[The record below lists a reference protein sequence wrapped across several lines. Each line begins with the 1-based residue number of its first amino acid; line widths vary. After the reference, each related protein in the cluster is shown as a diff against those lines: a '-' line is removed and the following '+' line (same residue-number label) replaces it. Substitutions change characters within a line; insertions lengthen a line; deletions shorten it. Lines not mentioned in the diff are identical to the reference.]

1 MAGPKKKID
10 EPVLVHVLTKK
21 GKGYKPAEENPDK
34 FHGASPFDIET
45 GKSLKT
51 KKKDYSA
58 AFGEKLV
65 KMARKNENI
74 VAITAAMKD
83 GTGLTKFGEEFPDRL
98 FDVGIAEQHAL
109 TFAAGLAKEGYIP
122 FVQTFGPFLCVRAL
136 DQIHNDVAYN
146 DFPGRLIG
154 THAGLSSGYGPTHNT
169 IVEFAIMG
177 ALPNMTMVA
186 PCDANQAKKLLRKSL
201 DYQGPIYIR
210 IPRGEEPAVYAEDYD
225 YDYEIGKAIV
235 INEGKD
241 LTLIATGMAV
251 YNCVQAA
258 RELAKQGY
266 DIGVIDMHTIKPIDK
281 EAIVAAA
288 KRTGKIITVEDHN
301 IVGGLGSRVAD
312 VLLEE
317 GVCAKLKK
325 VGIPDTFAETILS
338 TCSITLSDIIPFPPI
353 KYASDKFLL
362 LR

>member
-1 MAGPKKKID
+1 MAGFTFCCGD
-10 EPVLVHVLTKK
+10 FVTMMDAK
-21 GKGYKPAEENPDK
+21 GTVTAEILDMIHEDPRVCYINSDSTV
-34 FHGASPFDIET
+34 G
-45 GKSLKT
+45 
-51 KKKDYSA
+51 
-58 AFGEKLV
+58 
-65 KMARKNENI
+65 R
-74 VAITAAMKD
+74 VAEAMK
-83 GTGLTKFGEEFPDRL
+83 TYPDRII
-98 FDVGIAEQHAL
+98 DTGIQEMNMV
-109 TFAAGLAKEGYIP
+109 TIAAGLAKEGYIP

-146 DFPGRLIG
+146 DFPVRLIG

-186 PCDANQAKKLLRKSL
+186 PCDARQAKKLLRKSL
-201 DYQGPIYIR
+201 DYKGPIYIR
-210 IPRGEEPAVYAEDYD
+210 IPRGEEPAVYADDYE

-258 RELAKQGY
+258 KELEKHGY

-281 EAIVAAA
+281 EAIIAAA

-325 VGIPDTFAETILS
+325 VGIPDTFAEIGYPEELYPYYKLDVNGIVETVLE
-338 TCSITLSDIIPFPPI
+338 
-353 KYASDKFLL
+353 FLK
-362 LR
+362 

>member
-1 MAGPKKKID
+1 MAGFTFCCGD
-10 EPVLVHVLTKK
+10 FVSAMDAK
-21 GKGYKPAEENPDK
+21 GTVTAEILEM
-34 FHGASPFDIET
+34 IEEDPRVCYINSDST
-45 GKSLKT
+45 VG
-51 KKKDYSA
+51 
-58 AFGEKLV
+58 
-65 KMARKNENI
+65 R
-74 VAITAAMKD
+74 VAEAMK
-83 GTGLTKFGEEFPDRL
+83 KYPDRVL
-98 FDVGIAEQHAL
+98 DTGIQEMNMV
-109 TFAAGLAKEGYIP
+109 TIAAGLAKEGYIP

-146 DFPGRLIG
+146 DFPVRLIG

-201 DYQGPIYIR
+201 DYKGPIYIR

-258 RELAKQGY
+258 RELEKQGY

-317 GVCAKLKK
+317 GVCAKFKK
-325 VGIPDTFAETILS
+325 VGIPDTFAEIGYPEELYPYYKLDVNGIVETVLE
-338 TCSITLSDIIPFPPI
+338 
-353 KYASDKFLL
+353 FLK
-362 LR
+362 